1 MYDSGMGPGAWRVG
15 VVSGSLALVAC
26 GPRYEM
32 RTPEEPVL
40 ATRANARQTSTSDP
54 SPTGSPAG
62 SRPDQVGMAS
72 WYGSALAGRKTA
84 NGERF
89 DPTQYTAAHRQ
100 LPFGTWVEVRRIDT
114 GHSVRVRVNDRGPN
128 GRAQSRIIDISR
140 RAAEDLD
147 IVRAGVV
154 KVELRIVDGP

>member
-1 MYDSGMGPGAWRVG
+1 MRLGALGVG
-15 VVSGSLALVAC
+15 VLCAPLALVAC

-32 RTPEEPVL
+32 RPPEEPVL
-40 ATRANARQTSTSDP
+40 ATHANAQGSSTTDP
-54 SPTGSPAG
+54 SRPAFPAG

-89 DPTQYTAAHRQ
+89 DPSQFTAAHKQ

-114 GHSVRVRVNDRGPN
+114 GRSVRVRINDRGPN
-128 GRAQSRIIDISR
+128 GRAQSRIIDLSR

-147 IVRAGVV
+147 VVRAGVV